1 MSAQAPKCSDITLP
15 EFGRLINDLIQK
27 LTGQKAKFWLKS
39 FKKFL
44 RKENPWIP
52 FEIIMKKGIS
62 NPANSGNWQFLIQES
77 LKALANMGM
86 HIFDGFLE
94 KVACPPVVQILD
106 QDVAVV
112 SVRLGDMLSLEEIAR
127 CTYSDILSA
136 AEEKFDFVPCD
147 HVNGL
152 VAISILVKMIK
163 GQSSNKAPLV
173 NYVICSE
180 VVKVGDLERLPS
192 IAVWYGDKSY
202 LGEQDRQGMITLSAI
217 EMVGHPSL
225 LLFRDPDLRLLFLSA
240 R

>member
-1 MSAQAPKCSDITLP
+1 MSAQAPDCSDITLP
-15 EFGRLINDLIQK
+15 QFGRLINDLIQK
-27 LTGQKAKFWLKS
+27 LTGRKAKFWLKS

-62 NPANSGNWQFLIQES
+62 NSANSGNWQFLIQQS
-77 LKALANMGM
+77 LTALADMGM

-94 KVACPPVVQILD
+94 KVDCPPVAQTLG

-112 SVRLGDMLSLEEIAR
+112 SVRLGDMLSLEEITR
-127 CTYSDILSA
+127 CNYNDILSA

-163 GQSSNKAPLV
+163 NQSSHRAPLAK
-173 NYVICSE
+173 YVICSE
-180 VVKVGDLERLPS
+180 VVKDEDLERLPS
-192 IAVWYGDKSY
+192 IGVWYGDKSY
-202 LGEQDRQGMITLSAI
+202 LGEHKQGMITLQAI
-217 EMVGHPSL
+217 KMPGNPL
-225 LLFRDPDLRLLFLSA
+225 LNLFKDPELRLLFLSA
-240 R
+240 C